1 MLTRLT
7 ISNYALI
14 DELSVSFEPGLN
26 IITGETGAG
35 KSVILGALSLILG
48 GRADYS
54 LLRNPDRK
62 CIVECG
68 FRLEGPGW
76 EEFFTQN
83 DLDFDPL
90 TILRREI
97 SSSGKSRA
105 FINDTPVTLQQLH
118 ELSVRLID
126 IHSQHQNL
134 ELGTR
139 VFQLQLVDN
148 VAGNKHLSDQFRE
161 AFRAHQEIGQRLA
174 ELKTRAARSR
184 SDLDYLQFQFNQL
197 AEARLQAG
205 EQTELEEE
213 RNALSHA
220 EEIKGAFDRVSE
232 LLQGDHYPVIPRIR
246 EAVSRLEKIAGYLR
260 EASGLAER
268 LRSAE
273 IELKDLAYE
282 SERLSEKTAY
292 DPQRLSEVT
301 ERLDLIFTLEQKHQL
316 PSVEELIALRDDLDR
331 RIREIGSFDEEIT
344 QLSAQVEQAAVYLK
358 NAAVILTGSRKK
370 VLLPI
375 ETKVTGVLK
384 QLGMPHARFTV
395 DHSLKSSFQ
404 PSGADDIQFLFS
416 ANRDTPPSE
425 ISKIASGGE
434 ISRVMLA
441 LKTLVSNSGMLA
453 TILFDEIDSGIS
465 GETALK
471 MAGILKELSRGIQ
484 VINITHLPQ
493 IAGKGDTHFRVAK
506 NDDGSGTRITITRL
520 AKKDRVEE
528 LARMLGGDDPSDAA
542 VKTAREMLS

>member
-1 MLTRLT
+1 
-7 ISNYALI
+7 
-14 DELSVSFEPGLN
+14 
-26 IITGETGAG
+26 
-35 KSVILGALSLILG
+35 
-48 GRADYS
+48 RADYS

-174 ELKTRAARSR
+174 ELKTRAARSK

-370 VLLPI
+370 VLSPI

-441 LKTLVSNSGMLA
+441 HKTLVSNSGMLA

>member
-68 FRLEGPGW
+68 FSLEGTGW

-90 TILRREI
+90 TLLRREI

-174 ELKTRAARSR
+174 DLKTRAARSK

-232 LLQGDHYPVIPRIR
+232 LLLGDHYPVIPRIR

-370 VLLPI
+370 VLSPI

>member
-14 DELSVSFEPGLN
+14 DELSVSFEKGLN

-90 TILRREI
+90 TLLRREI

-174 ELKTRAARSR
+174 ELKTRAARSK

-232 LLQGDHYPVIPRIR
+232 LLLGDHYPVIPRIR